1 MVFKQD
7 FSLKKMP
14 NKWFWTAVF
23 LTSLGGL
30 SYMGLNPH
38 LIEDWWWVLASYNLV
53 MCLLAAYYIANAVMI
68 LRRSNEEGVIGT
80 QFTWSFIK
88 IVPLLV
94 MVPVLSFYMFSF
106 QTIQDNVERSQ
117 HVYSNFNN
125 KFINQVDALYDG
137 VQVVRDDRYQD
148 FTKVLLQQID
158 SYSDYQKDSDTYQKN
173 MQVFIQ
179 GLIDKQYACS
189 LILMNEKEEIIAQA
203 SQSEIC
209 VVEDNQPMAAQQTF
223 IAFEDE
229 EAKLFQV
236 QMSTRHITRRP
247 NKNYLSIVAVYGT
260 DPHLLRFLNQVK
272 GFSKFVK
279 AVNFSFNVNTSLTQ
293 KNFLLDFS
301 STVLLT
307 VLSVLLIVFKMID
320 QLMRPMHN
328 LSIASKEIARGNYDV
343 LVQNQENSPDMR
355 ELIGQFNEMAKQIK
369 FSRQGLDTHNLY
381 LETILKYSFGVIGLD
396 ENRNIRLINPMIGK
410 MLAIANEQQ
419 YVGGLCKK
427 ISQKNSFLTPLFD
440 LAESHFENQVGEWSE
455 EIELSLPDRHVL
467 LSCQGAALDT
477 SDKALGYVIIIRDI
491 SKLNRAQKKAAWGEV
506 AVRMA
511 HEIKN
516 PLTPILLSAQR
527 LRNKFLETLKGK
539 DLEVIDKT
547 TGVIIDQVKSM
558 DAMVS
563 AFADYA
569 NTPQVERKPHDL
581 NALINQSIALYDAQ
595 KNIVIEYDLSGDLP
609 TLMLDP
615 NSISRVLINLVKN
628 ATESV
633 EEDRHLKVNISTCY
647 LQEEGLVRLSIQDDG
662 DGFDKAIIDKVFE
675 PYVTTKVKGSGLGMA
690 IVQNIVE
697 QHDGRIFAANVE
709 PHGAMITIEFEYTK
723 EENA

>member
-14 NKWFWTAVF
+14 NKWFWSAVF
-23 LTSLGGL
+23 LISLGGL

-38 LIEDWWWVLASYNLV
+38 LIEDWWWVLASYNLI
-53 MCLLAAYYIANAVMI
+53 MCLLAAYYIASAVAS
-68 LRRSNEEGVIGT
+68 LRRSNKEGVIGT

-125 KFINQVDALYDG
+125 KFIDQVDALYDG

-158 SYSDYQKDSDTYQKN
+158 SYSDFQKDAESYQKN

-179 GLIDKQYACS
+179 GLVDKQYACS
-189 LILMNEKEEIIAQA
+189 LILMNDKEEIIAQA
-203 SQSEIC
+203 SQNKTC

-343 LVQNQENSPDMR
+343 LVHNQENSPDMR

-369 FSRQGLDTHNLY
+369 VSRQGLDTHNLY

-396 ENRNIRLINPMIGK
+396 KNRNIRLINPMIGK
-410 MLAIANEQQ
+410 ILAIDNEQQ
-419 YVGGLCKK
+419 YIGNLCKK
-427 ISQKNSFLTPLFD
+427 IAKDNAFLAPLFD
-440 LAESHFENQVGEWSE
+440 LAQAHFEAQAGEWSE
-455 EIELSLPDRHVL
+455 EIELALPDRHVL

-477 SDKALGYVIIIRDI
+477 TDKALGYVIIIKDI
-491 SKLNRAQKKAAWGEV
+491 SQLNRAQKKAAWGEV

-569 NTPQVERKPHDL
+569 NTPQVERKPQDL

-595 KNIVIEYDLSGDLP
+595 KNIDIEYDLSGDLP
-609 TLMLDP
+609 TLMLDS

-628 ATESV
+628 AAESV
-633 EEDRHLKVNISTCY
+633 EEDRHLIVNIATRY
-647 LQEEGLVRLSIQDDG
+647 LPEEGLVRLSIQDDG
-662 DGFDKAIIDKVFE
+662 DGFDEAVIDKVFE

-709 PHGAMITIEFEYTK
+709 PHGAKITIEFEYMKQERT
-723 EENA
+723 

>member
-14 NKWFWTAVF
+14 NKWFWSAVF
-23 LTSLGGL
+23 LISLGGL

-53 MCLLAAYYIANAVMI
+53 MCLLAAYYITGAVVS
-68 LRRSNEEGVIGT
+68 LRRSNKEGVIGT

-94 MVPVLSFYMFSF
+94 IVPVLSFYMFSF

-125 KFINQVDALYDG
+125 KFIDQVDALYDG

-158 SYSDYQKDSDTYQKN
+158 SYSDFQKDAESYQKN

-179 GLIDKQYACS
+179 GLVDKQYACS

-203 SQSEIC
+203 SQSKTC

-343 LVQNQENSPDMR
+343 LVHNQENSPDMR

-369 FSRQGLDTHNLY
+369 VSRQGLDTHNLY

-396 ENRNIRLINPMIGK
+396 ENRKIRLINPMIGK
-410 MLAIANEQQ
+410 ILAIDNEQQ
-419 YVGGLCKK
+419 FVGGLCKK
-427 ISQKNSFLTPLFD
+427 IAQQNTFLAPLFD
-440 LAESHFENQVGEWSE
+440 LAQAHFENQVGEWSE
-455 EIELSLPDRHVL
+455 DIELSLPDRHVL

-477 SDKALGYVIIIRDI
+477 SDKALGYVIIIKDI

-595 KNIVIEYDLSGDLP
+595 KNIDIEYDLSGDLP
-609 TLMLDP
+609 TLMLDS

-628 ATESV
+628 AAESV
-633 EEDRHLKVNISTCY
+633 EEDRHLTVSISTRY

-662 DGFDKAIIDKVFE
+662 DGFDEAIIDKVFE

-709 PHGAMITIEFEYTK
+709 PHGAMITIEFEYMKQEST
-723 EENA
+723 